1 MTPLTYRIAF
11 ASLQGMGVD
20 LARKLIDVVGSEERF
35 FAMSEK
41 ELRDLTRGRSKIYSD
56 KYRSE
61 CLERA
66 QQEEAFVS
74 EHGIGVSY
82 FTDESYPHRLLEAP
96 DAPAMIYTLGS
107 CNLESAHVVSVVGTR
122 HATQYGIRFCDTFI
136 GELSQR
142 LPDLVVVSGLAYG
155 IDIAAHRAALK
166 HGVPT
171 VAVLPRGL
179 NRIYPAMHR
188 NDAIA
193 IAKHGGMLLTALL
206 GPQAA
211 FLTMIAVLVIQCLF
225 FGGMLLT
232 DYTSQTE
239 VQKSNFLARNRI
251 VAALSDCT
259 VIVESAGA
267 GGALVTASLAMSY
280 NRDVMAVPGRCG
292 DEFSAG
298 CNKLIATNKAALIT
312 GADELLAA
320 MRWDGIAPEPRQ
332 LDLFPTLTKEQ
343 QAVVDVIRDR
353 GEVHLNTLADTL
365 RLPVYKLMSTL
376 VELDC
381 QNIIVTLPGCRYS
394 MA

>member
-1 MTPLTYRIAF
+1 MSEDRYTPMVYRIAF

-20 LARKLIDVVGSEERF
+20 LARKLLDVVGSERQF
-35 FAMSEK
+35 FDMSEK
-41 ELRDLTRGRSKIYSD
+41 ALRELTRGRSKIYRD
-56 KYRSE
+56 DYRAG

-66 QQEEAFVS
+66 VREESFVR
-74 EHGIGVSY
+74 EHGIAATY
-82 FTDESYPHRLLEAP
+82 FTDASYPHRLLEAT
-96 DAPAMIYTLGS
+96 DAPAMIYTLGK
-107 CNLESAHVVSVVGTR
+107 CDLESAHVISVVGTR
-122 HATQYGIRFCDTFI
+122 HATQYGVRFCESLI
-136 GELSQR
+136 GDLAQR
-142 LPDLVVVSGLAYG
+142 VQDLVVVSGLAYG

-188 NDAIA
+188 NDAVA
-193 IAKHGGMLLTALL
+193 IAK
-206 GPQAA
+206 Q
-211 FLTMIAVLVIQCLF
+211 
-225 FGGMLLT
+225 GGMLLT
-232 DYTSQTE
+232 DYTSQDE

-259 VIVESAGA
+259 VVVESAGA

-280 NRDVMAVPGRCG
+280 SRDVMAVPGRCG

-312 GADELLAA
+312 GADDLMAA
-320 MRWDGIAPEPRQ
+320 MRWESAGMAPQQ
-332 LDLFPTLTKEQ
+332 LDLFPELTREE

-353 GEVHLNTLADTL
+353 GEIHLNALADVL
-365 RLPVYKLMSTL
+365 HQPVYKLMSVL

-381 QNIIVTLPGCRYS
+381 KKVISTLPGCRYTLI
-394 MA
+394 

>member
-1 MTPLTYRIAF
+1 MSSDKGYTPLTYRIAF
-11 ASLQGMGVD
+11 ASLQGMGID
-20 LARKLIDVVGSEERF
+20 LARKLLDVVGSEEQF

-41 ELRDLTRGRSKIYSD
+41 ELRGLTRGRSKIYGD
-56 KYRSE
+56 TYRRD
-61 CLERA
+61 CLQRA
-66 QQEEAFVS
+66 VLEEAFVR
-74 EHGIGVSY
+74 EHNIDVAY
-82 FTDESYPHRLLEAP
+82 FADSSYPHRLLEAP
-96 DAPAMIYTLGS
+96 DAPALYYSLGK
-107 CNLESAHVVSVVGTR
+107 CDLESAHVISVVGTR
-122 HATQYGIRFCDTFI
+122 HATQYGIRFCDTLI
-136 GELSQR
+136 GELAKR

-179 NRIYPAMHR
+179 NRIYPATHR
-188 NDAIA
+188 PDAIA
-193 IAKHGGMLLTALL
+193 IVKH
-206 GPQAA
+206 
-211 FLTMIAVLVIQCLF
+211 
-225 FGGMLLT
+225 GGMLLT
-232 DYTSQTE
+232 DYTSQDA

-312 GADELLAA
+312 GADDLMAA
-320 MRWDGIAPEPRQ
+320 MRWEGIASEPQQ
-332 LDLFPTLTKEQ
+332 LGLFPELTREE
-343 QAVVDVIRDR
+343 QAVVDIIRDH
-353 GEVHLNTLADTL
+353 GEIHLNALADAL
-365 RLPVYKLMSTL
+365 HVPVYKLMSIL

-381 QNIIVTLPGCRYS
+381 KNVIVTLPGCRYS
-394 MA
+394 LQ

>member
-1 MTPLTYRIAF
+1 MTMLGYTPLTYRIAF

-20 LARKLIDVVGSEERF
+20 LARKLLDVVGSEERF
-35 FAMSEK
+35 FAMGEK
-41 ELRDLTRGRSKIYSD
+41 ELRALTRGRSKIYRD
-56 KYRSE
+56 DYRRE
-61 CLERA
+61 HLERA
-66 QQEEAFVS
+66 QREEAFVK
-74 EHGIGVSY
+74 EHNINAVY
-82 FTDESYPHRLLEAP
+82 YTDEAYPHRLLEAP
-96 DAPAMIYTLGS
+96 DAPVMFYSLGR
-107 CNLESAHVVSVVGTR
+107 CDLESAHVISVVGTR
-122 HATQYGIRFCDTFI
+122 HATQYGIRFCDTLI

-166 HGVPT
+166 HGVTT

-193 IAKHGGMLLTALL
+193 IARN
-206 GPQAA
+206 
-211 FLTMIAVLVIQCLF
+211 
-225 FGGMLLT
+225 GGMLLT
-232 DYTSQTE
+232 DYTSQDE

-292 DEFSAG
+292 DEFSVG

-312 GADELLAA
+312 GADDLMAA
-320 MRWDGIAPEPRQ
+320 MRWESAVPQPQQ
-332 LDLFPTLTKEQ
+332 LNLFPELTKEE
-343 QAVVDVIRDR
+343 QAVVDVIRSH
-353 GEVHLNTLADTL
+353 GEIHLNALADAL
-365 RLPVYKLMSTL
+365 HQPVYKLMSVL

-381 QNIIVTLPGCRYS
+381 KRIIATLPGCRYS
-394 MA
+394 LF